1 MTVLTVPGITNLRD
15 VGGIPVG
22 TSRVREGMLFRSGN
36 LAHVGPEAQDF
47 LTTRVARV
55 VDLRDDSE
63 VSAEPCALPGLRIDH
78 IPLFAGSVASFLLGD
93 VSLAGLYRHI
103 VEGGADRVVRVVR
116 ILSEGEPTLVH
127 CTLGKDRTGVSVA
140 LALAAVGADR
150 DAIVE
155 DYALTAS
162 QLPESRNRA
171 IAKWLEERLPIAHD
185 AIAVATQSPAPVMH
199 ELLAGIDDEYGSV
212 ADYLLAAGLT
222 TQELEALGS
231 ALVA

>member
-1 MTVLTVPGITNLRD
+1 MTVLAIPGITNLRD

-22 TSRVREGMLFRSGN
+22 SSRIREGVLFRSGH
-36 LAHVGPEAQDF
+36 LSHAGAEARAF
-47 LTTRVARV
+47 LTERVAQV

-63 VSAEPCALPGLRIDH
+63 VLAEPCAVEGLRIAR

-93 VSLAGLYRHI
+93 VSLAGLYRRI
-103 VEGGADRVVRVVR
+103 VDDGSERIVQVAR
-116 ILSEGEPTLVH
+116 ILSAGEPTLVH

-150 DAIVE
+150 EAIVE

-171 IAKWLEERLPIAHD
+171 IAKWLEERLPVAQN
-185 AIAVATQSPAPVMH
+185 AIALATESPAPVMR
-199 ELLAGIDDEYGSV
+199 ELLADLDARHGSV
-212 ADYLLAAGLT
+212 ADYLIGAGLT
-222 TQELEALGS
+222 RAELDALGES
-231 ALVA
+231 LVE

>member
-22 TSRVREGMLFRSGN
+22 SSRVREGVLFRSGN
-36 LAHVGPEAQDF
+36 LAHAGADAEEF
-47 LTTRVARV
+47 LAARVARV
-55 VDLRDDSE
+55 IDLRDDSE
-63 VSAEPCALPGLRIDH
+63 VGAEPCALPGLRIDRV
-78 IPLFAGSVASFLLGD
+78 PLFSGSVASFLLGD
-93 VSLAGLYRHI
+93 VSLTGLYRHI
-103 VEGGADRVVRVVR
+103 VTGGADRIVQVVR
-116 ILSEGEPTLVH
+116 ILSEGESTLVH

-185 AIAVATQSPAPVMH
+185 AIAVATQSPAPVMR
-199 ELLAGIDDEYGSV
+199 ELLETIDAEHGSA
-212 ADYLLAAGLT
+212 ADYLLASGLT
-222 TQELEALGS
+222 RAELEALGT
-231 ALVA
+231 ALVG

>member
-1 MTVLTVPGITNLRD
+1 MILLDVPGITNLRD
-15 VGGIPVG
+15 VGGIPAG
-22 TSRVREGMLFRSGN
+22 TSRIREGVLFRSGN
-36 LAHVGPEAQDF
+36 LAHVGPEAHSF
-47 LTTRVARV
+47 LTERVARV

-63 VSAEPCALPGLRIDH
+63 ASAEPCALPGLRIDR

-103 VEGGADRVVRVVR
+103 VEDGADRIVRVVR

-140 LALAAVGADR
+140 LVLAAVGADR
-150 DAIVE
+150 DAIVD

-185 AIAVATQSPAPVMH
+185 AIAVATQSPAPVMRD
-199 ELLAGIDDEYGSV
+199 LLKSIDERHGSA
-212 ADYLLAAGLT
+212 ADYLLGAGLSRA
-222 TQELEALGS
+222 ELDALGA
-231 ALVA
+231 ALVD